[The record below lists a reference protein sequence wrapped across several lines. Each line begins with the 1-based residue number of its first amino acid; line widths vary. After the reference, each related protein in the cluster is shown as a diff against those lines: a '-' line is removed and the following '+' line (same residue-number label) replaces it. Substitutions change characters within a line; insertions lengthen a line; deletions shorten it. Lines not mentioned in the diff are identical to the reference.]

1 MDKIIDI
8 LDSIAY
14 EKGLKIDDVENAL
27 KEALIKTAQK
37 MVDETLTFDANIDRA
52 NKKLELFQKIEVVA
66 EDDERL
72 LANAVNKY
80 GDAINYENFI
90 TLEEAKEIDP
100 DLEIGDFM
108 NYDLEFENMGRNAA
122 TILHSNFEY
131 RLQRF
136 IEENI
141 VSKYK
146 DKIGKTV
153 SGTVTRIDKSDNT
166 YIEIGEV
173 KGILQRKSRIKG
185 ETFKVGDVVKLSGDA
200 NYAGNVTITGVDSL
214 TVFNFTTAAAG
225 NMTAAATQSATVIVD
240 CTKNWTINEH
250 VGKILQT
257 HLVGTAGIVQPRVI
271 VSNTATTITVA
282 TITTALV
289 NGTGRYVIVDS
300 SMFGRDEQY
309 KVEAKKNVGM
319 ATGGSTTTLVDSTK
333 YWDTNQWV
341 GARIRIKSGTGR
353 DAYFTITSNTATT
366 LTYAAQTFTPDVTT
380 NYIIQDTFGVCTGAG
395 STTTIVDSTK
405 TWAVNQWAGKKVRLT
420 GGAGF
425 GLTAAAN
432 EVLIVSNTANTL
444 TFTAITGLAPD
455 ATTTYTILGIP
466 NRGVGIELIW
476 LFGGISAG
484 KRMIVARGSGS
495 NTADMYDVSKEVWEY
510 SMYFNPQMELMN
522 AGTYYA
528 YDGVDGVYFAP
539 STGTNTVQYI
549 QKFDIK
555 TSRIVGLG
563 SIPTLQGAMVAGNRM
578 EIIKSPSGISYL
590 YVNKNSSTELLRVP
604 IWF

>member
-185 ETFKVGDVVKLSGDA
+185 ETFKVGDVVKAVVKGVNIDKTNGLLIDISRTSPKFLENLLVLEVPELKDKKVTIEASARIPGTRSKIALSTIDPQIDPIGAVVGVKGVRIASVSKQLSGENIDCVEYSTIPEMFISRA
-200 NYAGNVTITGVDSL
+200 LSPAIVSTVKIEKAPTHGEKGKAVVTIPSDQKSKAIGK
-214 TVFNFTTAAAG
+214 AG
-225 NMTAAATQSATVIVD
+225 LNIRLA
-240 CTKNWTINEH
+240 
-250 VGKILQT
+250 
-257 HLVGTAGIVQPRVI
+257 
-271 VSNTATTITVA
+271 
-282 TITTALV
+282 
-289 NGTGRYVIVDS
+289 
-300 SMFGRDEQY
+300 SM
-309 KVEAKKNVGM
+309 
-319 ATGGSTTTLVDSTK
+319 LTK
-333 YWDTNQWV
+333 YD
-341 GARIRIKSGTGR
+341 
-353 DAYFTITSNTATT
+353 
-366 LTYAAQTFTPDVTT
+366 
-380 NYIIQDTFGVCTGAG
+380 
-395 STTTIVDSTK
+395 
-405 TWAVNQWAGKKVRLT
+405 
-420 GGAGF
+420 
-425 GLTAAAN
+425 
-432 EVLIVSNTANTL
+432 
-444 TFTAITGLAPD
+444 
-455 ATTTYTILGIP
+455 
-466 NRGVGIELIW
+466 IELIEVASVNSLANNEKAVVNEEKTTDTASLEA
-476 LFGGISAG
+476 LF
-484 KRMIVARGSGS
+484 K
-495 NTADMYDVSKEVWEY
+495 
-510 SMYFNPQMELMN
+510 
-522 AGTYYA
+522 
-528 YDGVDGVYFAP
+528 
-539 STGTNTVQYI
+539 
-549 QKFDIK
+549 
-555 TSRIVGLG
+555 
-563 SIPTLQGAMVAGNRM
+563 
-578 EIIKSPSGISYL
+578 
-590 YVNKNSSTELLRVP
+590 
-604 IWF
+604 

>member
-122 TILHSNFEY
+122 TILHSNFEF

-185 ETFKVGDVVKLSGDA
+185 ETFKVGDVVKAVVKGVNIDKTNGLLIDISRTSPKFLENLLVLEVPELKDKKVTIEASARIPGTRSKIALSTIDPQIDPIGAVVGVKGVRIGSVSKQLSGENIDCVEYSTIPEMFISRA
-200 NYAGNVTITGVDSL
+200 LSPAIVSTVKIEKAPTHGEKGKAVVTIPSDQKSKAIGK
-214 TVFNFTTAAAG
+214 AG
-225 NMTAAATQSATVIVD
+225 LNIRLA
-240 CTKNWTINEH
+240 
-250 VGKILQT
+250 
-257 HLVGTAGIVQPRVI
+257 
-271 VSNTATTITVA
+271 
-282 TITTALV
+282 
-289 NGTGRYVIVDS
+289 
-300 SMFGRDEQY
+300 SM
-309 KVEAKKNVGM
+309 
-319 ATGGSTTTLVDSTK
+319 LTK
-333 YWDTNQWV
+333 YD
-341 GARIRIKSGTGR
+341 
-353 DAYFTITSNTATT
+353 
-366 LTYAAQTFTPDVTT
+366 
-380 NYIIQDTFGVCTGAG
+380 
-395 STTTIVDSTK
+395 
-405 TWAVNQWAGKKVRLT
+405 
-420 GGAGF
+420 
-425 GLTAAAN
+425 
-432 EVLIVSNTANTL
+432 
-444 TFTAITGLAPD
+444 
-455 ATTTYTILGIP
+455 
-466 NRGVGIELIW
+466 IELIEVASVNSLANNEKAVVNEEKTTDTASLEA
-476 LFGGISAG
+476 LF
-484 KRMIVARGSGS
+484 K
-495 NTADMYDVSKEVWEY
+495 
-510 SMYFNPQMELMN
+510 
-522 AGTYYA
+522 
-528 YDGVDGVYFAP
+528 
-539 STGTNTVQYI
+539 
-549 QKFDIK
+549 
-555 TSRIVGLG
+555 
-563 SIPTLQGAMVAGNRM
+563 
-578 EIIKSPSGISYL
+578 
-590 YVNKNSSTELLRVP
+590 
-604 IWF
+604 